1 MNVVLAGECGTGKSS
16 LINLIIGRNVAKTSN
31 DTAACTT
38 EVRSYKVSI
47 DGCTLKLWDTPGL
60 DEGSTTRANIRPS
73 EALVKSL
80 HRLQNKGD
88 IHLLVYC
95 MQGSR
100 AKAALLKHY
109 ETIHDL
115 LPPAVPIVAVIT
127 RLERYQDRME
137 DWWSNNVQELAI
149 FGMKFADHACITT
162 IPDCRGLPSAFR
174 ERLIYSQRAVRDLIR
189 RNCPSQLL
197 PVRFNATP
205 VPNLAIHGHG
215 QKVRVVSYVP

>member
-16 LINLIIGRNVAKTSN
+16 LINLIIGRDVAKTSN

-60 DEGSTTRANIRPS
+60 DEGSTTRANIRSS

-80 HRLQNKGD
+80 HRIKSKGD

-95 MQGSR
+95 IHGSR
-100 AKAALLKHY
+100 AKGALMKHY
-109 ETIHDL
+109 ETIRDF
-115 LPPAVPIVAVIT
+115 LPPAVPIVVVIT
-127 RLERYQDRME
+127 RLERYRDRME
-137 DWWSNNVQELAI
+137 DWWYNNAQVLAS
-149 FGMKFADHACITT
+149 FGMNFVGHACITT

-197 PVRFNATP
+197 PVEFPATP
-205 VPNLAIHGHG
+205 VPNLAIHVHG
-215 QKVRVVSYVP
+215 PKVRVVSYVP

>member
-1 MNVVLAGECGTGKSS
+1 MNVVFTGECGTGKSS
-16 LINLIIGRNVAKTSN
+16 LINLIVGRDVAGTSN

-38 EVRSYKVSI
+38 EVRPYKVSI

-60 DEGSTTRANIRPS
+60 DEGSTTRANTRSS

-80 HRLQNKGD
+80 RRLKSKGD

-95 MQGSR
+95 LHGSR

-109 ETIHDL
+109 ETIRGS
-115 LPPAVPIVAVIT
+115 LPPSVPIVAVIT

-137 DWWSNNVQELAI
+137 DWWSNNAQELVSL
-149 FGMKFADHACITT
+149 GMNFVDHTCTTT
-162 IPDCRGLPSAFR
+162 IPDCLGLPSAFR

-197 PVRFNATP
+197 PVRFPVTP
-205 VPNLAIHGHG
+205 VPDPAIRG
-215 QKVRVVSYVP
+215 QKVRVVSYVL